1 MKPVKLAAALLLV
14 IAAAALG
21 LSVLFT
27 SPAPDNNVP
36 AAEFSALRAAEDIK
50 VIAREVHTNND
61 TEAISAVREYL
72 AATLRDIGLEVEMRT
87 YEKDYEKAEHGHGTH
102 VTAVDVCGTLR
113 GKAGRSIL
121 LVAHY
126 DSNPGLGTG
135 EAPGSHG
142 ASDDAYG
149 VSVILET
156 LRCIAARG
164 NIQNTIRVVFT
175 DAEETSM
182 LGSEAI
188 AADPEY
194 NALASDAVFNIESRG
209 LSGPSILFETSVNN
223 ESLVRFYAANNPH
236 PASWSL
242 ATDVYRIMPN
252 YTDFT
257 AFIEQGMQGLN
268 FSNLHKIED
277 NHTPR
282 DIYENISLSAIQ
294 DYGEQVLPLVYAF
307 ASGNAPD
314 TFEATRDMAWFTLMR
329 GILISF
335 PAFMNWAWLGLALL
349 SLAAYVIAAHRREKL
364 KLRHLLRA
372 VVYLGMAIAIA
383 AVGTGI
389 AWLLAQLFG
398 LPYNLMNL
406 VGLPGFEGIT
416 IALIALVML
425 LLTLY
430 MRGRIIKRG
439 RTFAEMT
446 APAILL
452 SVLLA
457 AVFTVLLPGGAF
469 LFSFGAIFASI
480 FGLLALRHPTFS
492 LFTGFVSVWIAAP
505 VVALLLIALT
515 PGALGIVLMFASFP
529 LFIAAPSPAAVLA
542 ERKAKVAD
550 I

>member
-1 MKPVKLAAALLLV
+1 MKPVKLAAALLSV
-14 IAAAALG
+14 ITAAALG

-27 SPAPDNNVP
+27 SPAPGESVP
-36 AAEFSALRAAEDIK
+36 ATEFSALRAAGDIE
-50 VIAREVHTNND
+50 VIAKDVHTNND
-61 TEAISAVREYL
+61 TEAIAAVREYL
-72 AATLRDIGLEVEMRT
+72 ANTLKEIGLEVEMRT
-87 YEKDYEKAEHGHGTH
+87 YEKDYEKAEHGHGIR
-102 VTAVDVCGTLR
+102 VTAVDVCGTLQ
-113 GKAGRSIL
+113 GKTDRSIL

-126 DSNPGLGTG
+126 DSNPGLGMG

-188 AADPEY
+188 AADADY
-194 NALASDAVFNIESRG
+194 HAASSGAVFNIESRG

-223 ESLVRFYAANNPH
+223 ASLIRFYAANNPH

-268 FSNLHKIED
+268 FSNLYKIED

-307 ASGNAPD
+307 ASGSAPD
-314 TFEATRDMAWFTLMR
+314 TFDASLDLAWFTLMR

-335 PAFMNWAWLGLALL
+335 PAFMNWVWLGLALL
-349 SLAAYVIAAHRREKL
+349 TLTAYLLVAHKHGKL
-364 KLRHLLRA
+364 KLSHLLRSF
-372 VVYLGMAIAIA
+372 VYLGMAIAIA

-389 AWLLAQLFG
+389 AWLLARLFG
-398 LPYNLMNL
+398 LPYSLMNL
-406 VGLPGFEGIT
+406 VGLPGFEWIT
-416 IALIALVML
+416 IALVTAVLV

-430 MRGRIIKRG
+430 MHGRIKKG
-439 RTFAEMT
+439 RTFEEMT

-452 SVLLA
+452 SVVLA
-457 AVFTVLLPGGAF
+457 AIFTVMLPGGAF
-469 LFSFGAIFASI
+469 LFSFGAIFASLL
-480 FGLLALRHPTFS
+480 GLLALRYPAFG
-492 LFTGFVSVWIAAP
+492 LFTGFLSVWIAAP

-529 LFIAAPSPAAVLA
+529 LFIATPSLAAALA
-542 ERKAKVAD
+542 EREAKAAEM
-550 I
+550 